1 MALVSNTDV
10 YQNMLDAGAT
20 PREAAAVALGST
32 LGMYTV
38 DRLGI
43 GEMFF
48 DELAKNDMRQIRTA
62 LLGEK
67 ENWAKALGIST
78 KNIPENANKFKRL
91 ILSGRNKMVKA
102 L

>member
-10 YQNMLDAGAT
+10 YQSMLDAGAT

-48 DELAKNDMRQIRTA
+48 DELAKMICD
-62 LLGEK
+62 K
-67 ENWAKALGIST
+67 
-78 KNIPENANKFKRL
+78 
-91 ILSGRNKMVKA
+91 
-102 L
+102 